1 MLEQKLSRVLPE
13 RLEVVAEQSIFH
25 HLCLVLLV
33 EELHDFVRVAHLQS
47 LRLLER
53 VHEVKVKC
61 LASVAYESVRDR
73 VILVVESQ
81 APWGLLALA
90 LQADCRIELDTDWQ
104 VPLERLLV
112 VFEPHGLVVVD

>member
-13 RLEVVAEQSIFH
+13 RLKVVAEKSIFH

-33 EELHDFVRVAHLQS
+33 EELHDFVRVTHLQR

-53 VHEVKVKC
+53 VHEIKVKC
-61 LASVAYESVRDR
+61 LTSVAYKSVRDR

-81 APWGLLALA
+81 APRGLLALA
-90 LQADCRIELDTDWQ
+90 LQADRRIELDTDGQ

-112 VFEPHGLVVVD
+112 VVEPHGLVVVD